1 MTDLDTHK
9 QSILEITA
17 DERLSLVSDLRQ
29 RRRESISST
38 AITKSAA
45 PKKKIEKKKTAGVV
59 KKLDLS
65 QAKALLKQLQE
76 GNQSD

>member
-9 QSILEITA
+9 QSILEITE
-17 DERLSLVSDLRQ
+17 DERLTLVSDLRR
-29 RRRESISST
+29 RRRESIIST
-38 AITKSAA
+38 AIAKSTA

-65 QAKALLKQLQE
+65 QTKALLKQLQE